1 MSEHTPPP
9 SSQAEGAE
17 SAARRLNVSG
27 GGGGEEDE
35 EHWLVST
42 STRSRESTPGKSL
55 RWVGGS
61 VSIEIPEYENMKSC
75 SDKLSLITQ
84 NDATDS
90 RYTCSVFQ
98 TRPMFTAMS

>member
-9 SSQAEGAE
+9 SQPEGAE
-17 SAARRLNVSG
+17 SAARRLNVSGG

-61 VSIEIPEYENMKSC
+61 VDRDP
-75 SDKLSLITQ
+75 
-84 NDATDS
+84 
-90 RYTCSVFQ
+90 
-98 TRPMFTAMS
+98 

>member
-9 SSQAEGAE
+9 SQQAEGAE
-17 SAARRLNVSG
+17 SAARRLNVSGG

-61 VSIEIPEYENMKSC
+61 VSIEIPEYENVKSC
-75 SDKLSLITQ
+75 GYKLSLITQ
-84 NDATDS
+84 SNATDS
-90 RYTCSVFQ
+90 
-98 TRPMFTAMS
+98 

>member
-9 SSQAEGAE
+9 SQPEGAE
-17 SAARRLNVSG
+17 SAARRLNVSGG

-61 VSIEIPEYENMKSC
+61 VLIEIPEYENVKSC
-75 SDKLSLITQ
+75 GDKSG
-84 NDATDS
+84 
-90 RYTCSVFQ
+90 
-98 TRPMFTAMS
+98 

>member
-9 SSQAEGAE
+9 SQPEGADG
-17 SAARRLNVSG
+17 AARRLNVS

-55 RWVGGS
+55 RWVGVS
-61 VSIEIPEYENMKSC
+61 VLIGLPEYENMKSC

-84 NDATDS
+84 SNATDS
-90 RYTCSVFQ
+90 
-98 TRPMFTAMS
+98 

>member
-9 SSQAEGAE
+9 SQQPEGAE
-17 SAARRLNVSG
+17 SGG

-61 VSIEIPEYENMKSC
+61 VLIEIPEYENMKS
-75 SDKLSLITQ
+75 
-84 NDATDS
+84 
-90 RYTCSVFQ
+90 
-98 TRPMFTAMS
+98 